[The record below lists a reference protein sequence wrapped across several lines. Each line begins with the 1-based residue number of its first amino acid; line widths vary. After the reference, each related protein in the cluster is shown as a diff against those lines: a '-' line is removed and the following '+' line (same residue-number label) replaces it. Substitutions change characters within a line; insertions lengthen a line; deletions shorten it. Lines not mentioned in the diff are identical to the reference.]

1 MESDSKI
8 EATIEATVELA
19 TAPPC
24 PPRLREAI
32 RYALFPG
39 GGRVRP
45 SLCLVVASALSD
57 STPPLAQASAVAVE
71 LLHSASL
78 VQDDLPCFDDASL
91 RRGRET
97 LHRRY
102 DEATAILVGD
112 AMIVLAFQ
120 TVAAQV
126 SQAPEAAGKILAA
139 LASAAGVPRGIAAG
153 QAWESEARVDVS
165 AYHHAKTAAL
175 FEAAA
180 VAGAISA
187 GAPSEGWRRMGG
199 LLGQAYQIAD
209 DLADLVGDAAKLG
222 KPTHQDRLKSR
233 PSVATDLGMGM
244 AIERLDGLVAQ
255 AIAAIPDC
263 KGSNQ
268 VEAFLAQSA
277 LRLCPPHLRHPRTE
291 TTACAIR
298 S

>member
-1 MESDSKI
+1 MESDSQI
-8 EATIEATVELA
+8 EATLEATVELA
-19 TAPPC
+19 TEPPC

-45 SLCLVVASALSD
+45 SLCVAVASALSEF
-57 STPPLAQASAVAVE
+57 TPPLALASAVAVE

-120 TVAAQV
+120 TVAAHV
-126 SQAPEAAGKILAA
+126 PQAPEAAGRILAA
-139 LASAAGVPRGIAAG
+139 MAAAAGVPRGIAAG
-153 QAWESEARVDVS
+153 QAWESEACVDVA

-209 DLADLVGDAAKLG
+209 DLADFVGDAVDLG
-222 KPTHQDRLKSR
+222 KPTHQDTLKSR
-233 PSVATDLGMGM
+233 PSVATDLGTGM
-244 AIERLDGLVAQ
+244 AIERLDNLVAQ

-263 KGSNQ
+263 PGHNR

-277 LRLCPPHLRHPRTE
+277 LRLCPPHLRHRHAE
-291 TTACAIR
+291 KSACAGR